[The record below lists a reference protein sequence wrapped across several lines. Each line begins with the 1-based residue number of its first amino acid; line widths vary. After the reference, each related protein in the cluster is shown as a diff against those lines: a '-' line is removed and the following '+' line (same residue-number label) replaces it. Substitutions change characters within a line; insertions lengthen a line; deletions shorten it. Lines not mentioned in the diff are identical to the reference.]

1 MLYKPNSVLG
11 REAGNIRVLTVLI
24 FREKEYFRTFAS
36 VCERPKKPTCLL
48 VFVTNCSVLLEMRT
62 HTQREDQL
70 SENDNSENS
79 GLLQSMFENPDGI
92 SMWLQVSGTLPY
104 PGCV

>member
-11 REAGNIRVLTVLI
+11 REAANIRVLTVLI

-48 VFVTNCSVLLEMRT
+48 AFVTNCSVLLEMRT
-62 HTQREDQL
+62 HTHTQREKTNLVKMTIQRTQGSYRACL
-70 SENDNSENS
+70 RTQM
-79 GLLQSMFENPDGI
+79 G
-92 SMWLQVSGTLPY
+92 
-104 PGCV
+104 